1 MKTAM
6 TFKSQ
11 LLLLFIAFLTSCS
24 FNKLFL
30 QPTKVPVDA
39 KRIVVN
45 SATDSTIV
53 SFSADIHQPIFIK
66 NDTDTIDFDFTIESV
81 VFESLNG
88 NKLNGWV
95 IKPKDKVPTI
105 TLVHFHGNAG
115 FLVSQYQAVTPLI
128 KYGFQIFVFDYS
140 GFGFSEG
147 KATRKNVLIDANS
160 ALDYVKSR
168 PDMKDTKLIIYGQSL
183 GGHLSAVVAE
193 QRQADIDG
201 LVIEGAFSS
210 HKDIAAKSAGFIGRM
225 FVSEK
230 YSAFKSIKNF
240 TKPVLVIHSTED
252 QVIPFEMGQ
261 KLFENA
267 NEPKEFYEIKGC
279 HICGPR
285 FYADSISQKIKNM
298 ISTNQGN

>member
-1 MKTAM
+1 MKT
-6 TFKSQ
+6 TLTIKSQ
-11 LLLLFIAFLTSCS
+11 LLILSIAILTSCS

-30 QPTKVPVDA
+30 QPSIVPVNA
-39 KRIVVN
+39 KKIHVK
-45 SATDSTIV
+45 SETDTFTV
-53 SFSADIHQPIFIK
+53 SFSADVHQPVFLQ
-66 NDTDTIDFDFTIESV
+66 NETDTIDFDFTIESV
-81 VFESLNG
+81 VFESANG
-88 NKLNGWV
+88 NKLNGWLL
-95 IKPKDKVPTI
+95 KPKNKIPTV
-105 TLVHFHGNAG
+105 TLLHFHGNAG
-115 FLVSQYQAVTPLI
+115 FLVSQYQAVSPLVD
-128 KYGFQIFVFDYS
+128 YGFQVFLFDYS

-168 PDMKDTKLIIYGQSL
+168 PDINNTKLILYGQSL

-230 YSAFKSIKNF
+230 YCAFKSIRNF
-240 TKPVLVIHSTED
+240 TKPVLIIHSTED

-267 NEPKEFYEIKGC
+267 NEPKEFYEIKEC
-279 HICGPR
+279 HICGPS
-285 FYADSISQKIKNM
+285 FYADSISQKINRMMNIK
-298 ISTNQGN
+298 